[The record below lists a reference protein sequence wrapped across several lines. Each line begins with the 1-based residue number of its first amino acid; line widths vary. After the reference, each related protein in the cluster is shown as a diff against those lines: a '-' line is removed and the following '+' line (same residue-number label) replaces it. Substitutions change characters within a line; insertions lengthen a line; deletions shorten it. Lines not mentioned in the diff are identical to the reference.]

1 MSLCIFELYQIIT
14 TLMVVITMVE
24 CGMHCIQVKLIVQF
38 HGVVLE
44 VLHGFNNGY
53 LMGVAD

>member
-1 MSLCIFELYQIIT
+1 
-14 TLMVVITMVE
+14 MVVITMVE
-24 CGMHCIQVKLIVQF
+24 CGMHCIQVKLLVQY